1 MTIRWS
7 YRVKVS
13 GRARKKKTRTHK
25 GGGSTLYKD
34 ANGHFRFQLWQE
46 DSQPRPLFLGVL
58 MAWAGSLEKDVY
70 FSAVP
75 SQKSTVSL
83 ASDNHRAAVVARW
96 LGLSWPHP
104 ASPASRKNA
113 ASAAHDSHPV
123 CKNRRKGATQ
133 KAKCD
138 SMCLRPAKIASF
150 YQRRWQLQR
159 SEAAWFL
166 LNLNVAGCTE
176 PICHQNNR
184 HAETYMTLATDGS
197 LVSWSTGGSCCE
209 THFFSVAFCTT

>member
-13 GRARKKKTRTHK
+13 GRARKEKKTHK

-83 ASDNHRAAVVARW
+83 AGDNHRAAVVARW

-104 ASPASRKNA
+104 VAVLPAEKTLPPLPTIHTQCAKTGGRAQHKRPNVTQC
-113 ASAAHDSHPV
+113 V
-123 CKNRRKGATQ
+123 CVRRK
-133 KAKCD
+133 
-138 SMCLRPAKIASF
+138 LRKLHRFINA
-150 YQRRWQLQR
+150 
-159 SEAAWFL
+159 
-166 LNLNVAGCTE
+166 
-176 PICHQNNR
+176 
-184 HAETYMTLATDGS
+184 
-197 LVSWSTGGSCCE
+197 GGSCGGRRRPD
-209 THFFSVAFCTT
+209 FC